1 MEKIINSKYLFCFG
15 TRPEAIKM
23 APVIHE
29 LKKQKIIFKVCVT
42 AQHREMLDQVLDFF
56 EITPDYDLD
65 LMKAGQT
72 LNGLSSSIFSGIDE
86 VFDDWLGLR
95 QAQSD
100 RDGLRRF
107 DKLHFDRLSGA
118 EGNGLRQAQ
127 SGLRQAQSGLRQAQS
142 GLRQAQ
148 SDKQGLRRAQSDMVL
163 VHGDTTTAS
172 MIAQA
177 AFHRQIKVGHV
188 EAGLRTYNKTSPFP
202 EEINRQLISRIA
214 DVHFTPTERANTNL
228 LKEGIPAEQII
239 LTGNT
244 VVDALHWA
252 AERLS
257 GKELAQEIIELKTLL
272 NNEKKLI
279 LVTGHR
285 RENFGEGLEEIG
297 EALLELSSYPDVE
310 IIYPVHLNP
319 NVKHPVQ
326 KMLGNKPDIHLVS
339 PVAYPTMLWLM
350 QRAEVIISDSGGI
363 QEEAPAFGKPVLVT
377 REFSERME
385 GVEAGFS
392 VLVGTNRSK
401 IVEQTTR
408 LLNNPPDL
416 KKKPNPYGDGKAAE
430 RIVGFLKDLY

>member
-1 MEKIINSKYLFCFG
+1 MKTLLCFG

-29 LKKQKIIFKVCVT
+29 LKKQKIAFKVCVT
-42 AQHREMLDQVLDFF
+42 AQHREMLDQVLEFF
-56 EITPDYDLD
+56 EITPDYDLN
-65 LMKAGQT
+65 LMKAGQA
-72 LNGLSSSIFSGIDE
+72 LNGLSASIFSGMDE
-86 VFDDWLGLR
+86 VLDDWLGLR
-95 QAQSD
+95 
-100 RDGLRRF
+100 R
-107 DKLHFDRLSGA
+107 FDRLS
-118 EGNGLRQAQ
+118 ETDGNGLRQAQ
-127 SGLRQAQSGLRQAQS
+127 SDVEL
-142 GLRQAQ
+142 
-148 SDKQGLRRAQSDMVL
+148 VL

-188 EAGLRTYNKTSPFP
+188 EAGLRTYNKNSPFP

-297 EALLELSSYPDVE
+297 EALLELSLNEDVE
-310 IIYPVHLNP
+310 IFYPVHLNP
-319 NVKHPVQ
+319 NIKDPVQ
-326 KMLGNKPDIHLVS
+326 KMLGNKPNIHLVS

-363 QEEAPAFGKPVLVT
+363 QEEAPTFGKPVLVT
-377 REFSERME
+377 REYSERME
-385 GVEAGFS
+385 GVEVGFS
-392 VLVGTNRSK
+392 VLVGTNKQK
-401 IVEQTTR
+401 IVEETTR
-408 LLNNPPDL
+408 LLQNPPDL
-416 KKKPNPYGDGKAAE
+416 NKKPNPYGDGKAAE
-430 RIVGFLKDLY
+430 RIVGFLKDSY